1 MGFSVEQARVALA
14 STDTG
19 LDVEAALETLLAN
32 ANASN
37 PAPREPARTNGSR
50 GRREPGHERYYESD
64 EDHPPP
70 ARRRPEP
77 GSRAS
82 GSGRARE
89 APARDSAS
97 PAGDTQRNLQEQADK
112 LLAQASEIGLTMFNR
127 ANAFWK
133 EGKEKALK
141 AYEER
146 AATSR
151 QATPPTKNGRP
162 KWMLDN
168 PEGEIHDADW
178 RDDAGGFQDDDE
190 VLPQKPTQPRTK
202 PAEARQRPPEPE
214 PQTVASRVKTGNLFS
229 DDPPAVYTS
238 PWRRKTPSRTQ
249 GQTPPSQPA
258 ASTAKAAPPPR
269 APSPIQLTRRQAV
282 SASSAA
288 ISASAKHKAAGTEM
302 FKLGRYAEAETAYT
316 SAIAAL
322 PDSHLL
328 LVQLYNNRAL
338 ARIKT
343 GDHSGAIED
352 ATAVIALV
360 GASYHP
366 AREAKV
372 TREDEGA
379 GVDLA
384 DALVKALWRR
394 AEAYEGKEKW
404 DAARQDWEAVAGK
417 DFAGKARMEA
427 VKGVGRCRK
436 MLSAPADGASAGG
449 GAPAPSTRPAPK
461 PWPRPA
467 PAVIV
472 PTDAVDRVREA
483 NQAAEA
489 EAQQKHELKDVVD
502 AKLAVW
508 KNGKEAN
515 IRALIASL
523 ETVLWPELGWQKVG
537 MHELVTPSQVKIRY
551 TKAIAK
557 LHPDK
562 VSLVCWV
569 LCRRDACNDGRLPVE
584 REEHDAGAEDDR
596 EWRLRFAERR
606 LERIQA
612 IDTKLLRLILYCLN
626 PNISELLYAAQASS
640 SVRSCFVSTVFR
652 GICCGE
658 VRKSRVISIVDKTW
672 PQTTFADFQP
682 PHVPS
687 AKTMQERSSPQGRR
701 VQKTALAYARGS

>member
-32 ANASN
+32 AGASD
-37 PAPREPARTNGSR
+37 PTPREPVRANGIR
-50 GRREPGHERYYESD
+50 DQHEPGYERYYESD

-70 ARRRPEP
+70 ARRRPP
-77 GSRAS
+77 PSSRTS
-82 GSGRARE
+82 GSGPARE
-89 APARDSAS
+89 TPARDGAS

-112 LLAQASEIGLTMFNR
+112 LIAQASEIGLNMFNR

-146 AATSR
+146 AAASR
-151 QATPPTKNGRP
+151 QATPPTRNGRP
-162 KWMLDN
+162 KWMQEG
-168 PEGEIHDADW
+168 PEGEEHDVGW
-178 RDDAGGFQDDDE
+178 RDDAGFKDDDE
-190 VLPQKPTQPRTK
+190 VLPQRPAQNRPK

-214 PQTVASRVKTGNLFS
+214 PPTVASRVKTGNLFS
-229 DDPPAVYTS
+229 DEPPAVYTS
-238 PWRRKTPSRTQ
+238 PWRRKTPSRSQ
-249 GQTPPSQPA
+249 MQSPASQPA
-258 ASTAKAAPPPR
+258 ASTSKPPPPPPR
-269 APSPIQLTRRQAV
+269 APSPIQLTQRQTIP
-282 SASSAA
+282 ASPAA
-288 ISASAKHKAAGTEM
+288 IAASAKHKAAGTEM
-302 FKLGRYAEAETAYT
+302 FKLGRYAEAETSYT

-328 LVQLYNNRAL
+328 LVPLYNNRAL

-352 ATAVIALV
+352 ASAVIMLV

-372 TREDEGA
+372 AREEEGA

-404 DAARQDWEAVAGK
+404 DAARQDWEAIAGK

-436 MLSAPADGASAGG
+436 MLSAGTDGAGAGTNTG
-449 GAPAPSTRPAPK
+449 GVTTPSVRPAPK
-461 PWPRPA
+461 PRPRPA
-467 PAVIV
+467 PKVVV

-502 AKLAVW
+502 AKLAAW

-523 ETVLWPELGWQKVG
+523 DTVLWPELGWQKVG

-562 VSLVCWV
+562 VSLMAVF
-569 LCRRDACNDGRLPVE
+569 L
-584 REEHDAGAEDDR
+584 AE
-596 EWRLRFAERR
+596 
-606 LERIQA
+606 
-612 IDTKLLRLILYCLN
+612 
-626 PNISELLYAAQASS
+626 
-640 SVRSCFVSTVFR
+640 
-652 GICCGE
+652 
-658 VRKSRVISIVDKTW
+658 
-672 PQTTFADFQP
+672 
-682 PHVPS
+682 
-687 AKTMQERSSPQGRR
+687 
-701 VQKTALAYARGS
+701 

>member
-1 MGFSVEQARVALA
+1 M
-14 STDTG
+14 
-19 LDVEAALETLLAN
+19 
-32 ANASN
+32 
-37 PAPREPARTNGSR
+37 
-50 GRREPGHERYYESD
+50 
-64 EDHPPP
+64 
-70 ARRRPEP
+70 
-77 GSRAS
+77 
-82 GSGRARE
+82 
-89 APARDSAS
+89 
-97 PAGDTQRNLQEQADK
+97 QEHADK
-112 LLAQASEIGLTMFNR
+112 LLAQASEIGLNMFNR

-146 AATSR
+146 AAASR
-151 QATPPTKNGRP
+151 QATPPARNGRP
-162 KWMLDN
+162 KWMQEG
-168 PEGEIHDADW
+168 PEGEVHDADW
-178 RDDAGGFQDDDE
+178 RDDAGGFRDDDE
-190 VLPQKPTQPRTK
+190 VLPQRPTQTRPK

-214 PQTVASRVKTGNLFS
+214 PLTVASRVKTGNLFS

-238 PWRRKTPSRTQ
+238 PWRRKTPSRSQ
-249 GQTPPSQPA
+249 VQSPASQPT
-258 ASTAKAAPPPR
+258 ASTSKAPPPPR
-269 APSPIQLTRRQAV
+269 VPSPIQLTQRQTV
-282 SASSAA
+282 SASPAA
-288 ISASAKHKAAGTEM
+288 IAASAKHKAAGTEM
-302 FKLGRYAEAETAYT
+302 FKLGRYAEAETSYT

-328 LVQLYNNRAL
+328 LVPLYNNRAL

-352 ATAVIALV
+352 ASAVIALV

-372 TREDEGA
+372 TREEEGA

-404 DAARQDWEAVAGK
+404 DAARQDWEAIAGK

-436 MLSAPADGASAGG
+436 MLTAGADNAGGTAGAGSAPTPSAR
-449 GAPAPSTRPAPK
+449 PTPKPRPRPAPK
-461 PWPRPA
+461 
-467 PAVIV
+467 VVV

-502 AKLAVW
+502 AKLAAW

-523 ETVLWPELGWQKVG
+523 DTVLWPELGWQKVG

-562 VSLVCWV
+562 VSLI
-569 LCRRDACNDGRLPVE
+569 A
-584 REEHDAGAEDDR
+584 
-596 EWRLRFAERR
+596 
-606 LERIQA
+606 
-612 IDTKLLRLILYCLN
+612 
-626 PNISELLYAAQASS
+626 
-640 SVRSCFVSTVFR
+640 RSP
-652 GICCGE
+652 
-658 VRKSRVISIVDKTW
+658 SRV
-672 PQTTFADFQP
+672 
-682 PHVPS
+682 
-687 AKTMQERSSPQGRR
+687 
-701 VQKTALAYARGS
+701 